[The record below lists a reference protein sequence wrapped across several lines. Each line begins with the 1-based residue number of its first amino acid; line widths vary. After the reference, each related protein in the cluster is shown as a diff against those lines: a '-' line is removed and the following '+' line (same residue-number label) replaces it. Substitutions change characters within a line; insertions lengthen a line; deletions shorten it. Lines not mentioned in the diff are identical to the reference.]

1 MDNRALDRSDV
12 TLRYDS
18 LCSKAIQPM
27 ETTSFLPTV
36 YLVALA
42 GLLAVVGWLVFREVQ
57 RNRRQEG
64 VIGRLQPK
72 LTKESGTAEEHY
84 ELGSVYLEKKLY
96 DLAIAQFKKSLNVAG
111 EDIPVVLNALGYAY
125 FIQEQYDLAIRNY
138 KSAVQALDDYPTAW
152 NNLGH
157 AYEKKNLVAPA
168 LEAYE
173 KALALNPK
181 NDVSQQR
188 VQSLRKRLS
197 PSQAQS

>member
-1 MDNRALDRSDV
+1 
-12 TLRYDS
+12 
-18 LCSKAIQPM
+18 M

-36 YLVALA
+36 YLLALA

-64 VIGRLQPK
+64 VISRLQPK
-72 LTKESGTAEEHY
+72 LVKDSGTAEEHY

-96 DLAIAQFKKSLNVAG
+96 DQAIAQFKKSLDVAG

-138 KSAVQALDDYPTAW
+138 KTAVQALDEYPTAW

-173 KALALNPK
+173 KALALDAK
-181 NDVSQQR
+181 NDVAQRR

-197 PSQAQS
+197 PTQAQS